1 MIHIQDIELFKISLS
16 NQLRFSYFLSLKE
29 KEIQFLLSS
38 LETLEQDSDYFLLFY
53 SFFLI
58 SGKKIYS

>member
-53 SFFLI
+53 SFF
-58 SGKKIYS
+58 